1 MSKKQKAPK
10 GAVVWRQ
17 TAEQATLAKK
27 PRYNGFACGHGVH
40 GGTKYNRQKAKRAL
54 ERQLKQEGAPRG
66 SFLLCCDVVPR
77 GVSGDVRS
85 DAYTAGPPAADNPAL
100 DENPEP
106 QHRPHLGV

>member
-77 GVSGDVRS
+77 GVSGDVRFGTS
-85 DAYTAGPPAADNPAL
+85 AAASRQQPCLRCAKANVP
-100 DENPEP
+100 
-106 QHRPHLGV
+106 